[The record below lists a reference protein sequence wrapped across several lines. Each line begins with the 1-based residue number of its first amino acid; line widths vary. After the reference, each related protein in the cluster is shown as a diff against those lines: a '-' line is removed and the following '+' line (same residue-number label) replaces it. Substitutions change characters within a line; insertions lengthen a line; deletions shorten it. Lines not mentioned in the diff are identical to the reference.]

1 MAGIFHDA
9 SIGNAV
15 HIVLVRLIL
24 LHGEEVH
31 LNQGIICFISS
42 PSQLKKSVDH
52 HEFSGGPDLCWLV
65 LVKHG
70 QLAGYAC

>member
-1 MAGIFHDA
+1 MFHDA
-9 SIGNAV
+9 SIGNAI

-31 LNQGIICFISS
+31 MNQGLILFNF
-42 PSQLKKSVDH
+42 QLKKISLDQ

-65 LVKHG
+65 LVKH
-70 QLAGYAC
+70 